1 MCEHY
6 IAHGLCNDFP
16 DWSIAAVGSEDS
28 VQIGYEYAQSV
39 TGEEHQV
46 EPDLPAEQLI
56 EQLTE
61 PSDRDHVV
69 PDPLEEGTMVVTSV
83 EVHIH
88 IHLLTSIACF
98 I

>member
-1 MCEHY
+1 MHNE
-6 IAHGLCNDFP
+6 FP

-28 VQIGYEYAQSV
+28 VKIGYEYARSV

-46 EPDLPAEQLI
+46 EPDLAEDQLT

-69 PDPLEEGTMVVTSV
+69 PDPLEEGTMVGTSV

-88 IHLLTSIACF
+88 IHFLTSRACF